1 MRKMDEMELAISL
14 RAIRFAYLFT
24 ILALLAWGIRDF
36 IYQGKVTMP
45 IYLLIFQN
53 LVYLFANNI
62 AKIKV
67 GDEEGKKSLISCAL
81 LTVVFLIVF
90 SVLLF
95 LFPGK

>member
-1 MRKMDEMELAISL
+1 MKKMDEMELTISL

-36 IYQGKVTMP
+36 ICLHKITMP

-53 LVYLFANNI
+53 LVYFFANNI

-67 GDEEGKKSLISCAL
+67 GDEEGKKSLVSHVL